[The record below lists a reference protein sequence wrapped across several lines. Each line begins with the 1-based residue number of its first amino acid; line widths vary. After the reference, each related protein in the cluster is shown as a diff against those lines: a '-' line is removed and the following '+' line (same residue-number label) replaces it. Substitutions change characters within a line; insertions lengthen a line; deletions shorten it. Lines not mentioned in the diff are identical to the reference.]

1 MTTTQLIE
9 LLLLRLYDSANAHG
23 RAEPVDLAA
32 VAAEIGET
40 DPMKVYNAG
49 KALESRGLIRAAFR
63 YGGDSG
69 GPIDAW
75 ITSDGE
81 LLVEHGGMTGIIADF
96 RRNPQ
101 RFMVSIDQSRH
112 FHGAVSN
119 SNIAAHSQVSAQS
132 LALRQEQLAITERI
146 ADTIQ
151 KDLSL
156 ADEQRRH
163 LLADV
168 RTLRDELQ
176 RPKPRGGLI
185 RDLLGT
191 LSDVSSIA
199 GLIIQLQPHISKI
212 LS

>member
-9 LLLLRLYDSANAHG
+9 LLLLRLYDSASARG
-23 RAEPVDLAA
+23 RGEPVDLAA
-32 VAAEIGET
+32 VAAGLGET

-63 YGGDSG
+63 YGGAAG

-75 ITSDGE
+75 ITGDGE
-81 LLVEHGGMTGIIADF
+81 LLVEQGGTTGIIADF

-101 RFMVSIDQSRH
+101 RFMVSIDQSTH
-112 FHGAVSN
+112 FHGTVSN
-119 SNIAAHSQVSAQS
+119 SNIAAHSQVRTQS
-132 LALRQEQLAITERI
+132 LALPQEQLEIIDRM

-151 KDLSL
+151 KDSL
-156 ADEQRRH
+156 LAEDQRRD
-163 LLADV
+163 LLEDV
-168 RTLRDELQ
+168 RTLRGEIQ
-176 RPKPRGGLI
+176 RLKPRGGLI

-199 GLIIQLQPHISKI
+199 GLIIQLQPYISKI